1 MPVFSDVLSQDK
13 INTGPEML
21 STGEN
26 MFVDRNFNNIIKKSK
41 GLLLDPINLQEIY
54 SSQ

>member
-1 MPVFSDVLSQDK
+1 MKMPVFSDVLFQDK

-26 MFVDRNFNNIIKKSK
+26 MFVDRNFNNTIKKLK
-41 GLLLDPINLQEIY
+41 GLLLNPISL
-54 SSQ
+54 